1 MAAAHQPSRPRP
13 RPVPNFAFI
22 SSANLPREGE
32 GERGRGREK
41 NRLHIYAA
49 HFSLSLPFPLPSLF
63 LLPFLTFGKCQRK
76 NCAQNEAQFT
86 ALVVC
91 KLSHLQCAPRILLNH
106 PSPLHPSAMP
116 LLAIPNSIMIV
127 CSRFLLLY
135 HVCQRH
141 FQVTSTNLFRF
152 SFSLSL
158 PSSLPYPT
166 CLSSKR

>member
-1 MAAAHQPSRPRP
+1 MAAAHQPPRPLP

-32 GERGRGREK
+32 REREK
-41 NRLHIYAA
+41 QITHLCCT
-49 HFSLSLPFPLPSLF
+49 FLSPYPSLPSLF

-106 PSPLHPSAMP
+106 PSPLHPSAMS

-166 CLSSKR
+166 CPSSKR